1 MARRGAVAA
10 TAGVGAHGSDIVAPH
25 AASAH
30 AMTAAENATGH
41 DAPVHCENCHA
52 PLQGEFC
59 HQCGQ
64 SVHNPVRHAGHA
76 IEEVFESFWHLDGR
90 VFRTLRDLLV
100 PGRTA
105 LEYLAGHR
113 QRYLPPL
120 RLFVIMSLLAFFVGK
135 LTIHVDREPVSI
147 QVDTSAITASDT
159 VEEVKRNRDRML
171 AGIEK
176 SRTGDGNSIPG
187 VNALQIA
194 AQVQIEG
201 EAANRIAQLKPDPT
215 APAAGATAPVRRK
228 SEGALFSKD
237 NRAWDPARN
246 PVDIDGL
253 PSFAN
258 RWLTAQLIQG
268 RENIERMDGRPDLM
282 FRAFMTSLP
291 SALFLLVPVFALM
304 LKIAYVFKR
313 RMYLEHLV
321 VALYSHVFLLMALTV
336 AFLLFPLAWQM
347 RPHGEWLVL
356 CAKVAFFALLAWVPI
371 YLLVMQKRVYA
382 QGWPMT
388 LLKYSVIGFA
398 YIYLLSFAAAAMFL
412 VTLVKG

>member
-1 MARRGAVAA
+1 
-10 TAGVGAHGSDIVAPH
+10 
-25 AASAH
+25 
-30 AMTAAENATGH
+30 MTSPENAAGH
-41 DAPVHCENCHA
+41 DAPTHCENCHA

-64 SVHNPVRHAGHA
+64 SIHNPVRHAGHA

-90 VFRTLRDLLV
+90 LFRTLRDLLA

-135 LTIHVDREPVSI
+135 LTIHVDKEPVSL
-147 QVDTSAITASDT
+147 QVDTSAITGSKT

-176 SRTGDGNSIPG
+176 TRNGDGNSIPG

-201 EAANRIAQLKPDPT
+201 EAANRIVELKPRSPS
-215 APAAGATAPVRRK
+215 AAGDAAPSRRK

-237 NRAWDPARN
+237 NEAWDPARN
-246 PVDIDGL
+246 PVDIDWL
-253 PSFAN
+253 PAFAN
-258 RWLTAQLIQG
+258 EWLTGKLIQG
-268 RENIERMDGRPDLM
+268 RENIERMEGRPDLM

-313 RMYLEHLV
+313 RLYLEHLV
-321 VALYSHVFLLMALTV
+321 VALYSHVFLLMTLTV
-336 AFLLFPLAWQM
+336 VFLLFALAAWIQ
-347 RPHGEWLVL
+347 PHANWLAVCVYL
-356 CAKVAFFALLAWVPI
+356 AISALLAWVPI
-371 YLLVMQKRVYA
+371 YLLLMQKRVYA

-388 LLKYSVIGFA
+388 LVKYSVIGVA
-398 YIYLLSFAAAAMFL
+398 YFYLLGFAAALMFL
-412 VTLVKG
+412 VTLVKA